1 MECTWIFLLCI
12 LFPLKMNIAIYNA
25 DFFISDG
32 KLLYFV
38 TIYTYVYI
46 DLFMHFS
53 HKMNVVVYH
62 LYDVLLHFQIY
73 LKGNW
78 YKRIIQVSSLF
89 SCILFIVIEH
99 SIRNKTSDTRNTRS
113 VKYGTKQIQAY

>member
-1 MECTWIFLLCI
+1 
-12 LFPLKMNIAIYNA
+12 
-25 DFFISDG
+25 
-32 KLLYFV
+32 
-38 TIYTYVYI
+38 
-46 DLFMHFS
+46 MHFS
-53 HKMNVVVYH
+53 HKTNLVIYH
-62 LYDVLLHFQIY
+62 LHDVLLHFHIY

-78 YKRIIQVSSLF
+78 YKQIIQVSSLF